1 MSNSTEPRQLPP
13 EPPEVIAKREKLV
26 TDLDAEAKK
35 AQGTFLQVVRT
46 MKMLVTSTAPS
57 QPFDPKLYGDVK
69 DALARFMKDPIIP
82 PPAILGQ
89 VVEYLQYRLST
100 YGMTIQNAVMEM
112 NPEMGKKMQ
121 FTVPGAPAAA
131 APAPAPKQA
140 APAAK
145 AKDGFESSGGSSRPL
160 ALNPEAVPPPADPKA
175 EQQQLES
182 FKAWMK
188 NPNLGKLKG

>member
-1 MSNSTEPRQLPP
+1 MSNSTEPRPLPP

-69 DALARFMKDPIIP
+69 DALGRFMKDPIVP

-121 FTVPGAPAAA
+121 FTVGAAPAAA
-131 APAPAPKQA
+131 PA
-140 APAAK
+140 APQAPRAPAK
-145 AKDGFESSGGSSRPL
+145 AKDGFESAGSGSRPL
-160 ALNPEAVPPPADPKA
+160 ALNPEAVPPPADPKS